1 VSGSLWLFMGIIVGF
16 GLAEF
21 LDRDLHR

>member
-1 VSGSLWLFMGIIVGF
+1 MSGVLWAFSGIIVGF
-16 GLAEF
+16 ALAEF

>member
-1 VSGSLWLFMGIIVGF
+1 VSGSLWLFMGVVIGF
-16 GLAEF
+16 GLAEY